1 MTGRYGAAHAP
12 VLAAALLAA
21 GLAPDVASALTVRLM
36 SGSAI
41 GMASTFEKDPNAPR
55 TVFEKAGPD
64 SSLESVFVA
73 SEVAPDRIETTRG
86 LLTELKARR
95 SDGAIVVDLPAD
107 VLFDFDKATIRPD
120 AEPALARA
128 AELLKSY
135 PGAQVTIGGHTDAKG
150 DDAYNEALSL
160 RRARSV
166 ADRLQS
172 PAAGRSI
179 KAEGFGER
187 RPVAPNTRP
196 DGADDPD
203 GRQKNR
209 RVEIRIAPV
218 TQNDVNAAQ

>member
-73 SEVAPDRIETTRG
+73 SEVAPDRIQTTRG

-135 PGAQVTIGGHTDAKG
+135 PGAQITIGGHTDAKG

-209 RVEIRIAPV
+209 RVEIRITPRASGGG
-218 TQNDVNAAQ
+218 

>member
-41 GMASTFEKDPNAPR
+41 GMPSTFEKDPNAPR

-135 PGAQVTIGGHTDAKG
+135 PGAQITIGGHTDAKG

-209 RVEIRIAPV
+209 RVEIRITPRASGRG
-218 TQNDVNAAQ
+218 

>member
-120 AEPALARA
+120 AEPALTRA

-187 RPVAPNTRP
+187 RPVAPNARP

-209 RVEIRIAPV
+209 RVEIRITPRASGGG
-218 TQNDVNAAQ
+218 

>member
-107 VLFDFDKATIRPD
+107 VLFDFDKAIIRPD

-150 DDAYNEALSL
+150 DDAYNDALSL

-209 RVEIRIAPV
+209 RVEIRITPRASGGG
-218 TQNDVNAAQ
+218 

>member
-73 SEVAPDRIETTRG
+73 SEVAPDRIQTTRG

-135 PGAQVTIGGHTDAKG
+135 PGAQVTIGGHTDANG

-209 RVEIRIAPV
+209 RVEIRITPRASGGG
-218 TQNDVNAAQ
+218 

>member
-73 SEVAPDRIETTRG
+73 SEVAPDRIQTTRG

-135 PGAQVTIGGHTDAKG
+135 PGAQITIGGHTDAKG

-209 RVEIRIAPV
+209 RVEIRITPRASGRG
-218 TQNDVNAAQ
+218 